1 MKTILISLAIASV
14 FSTQQKPEKS
24 ISNLEKAYQAEANAS
39 RKYEKYEKKATEEGY
54 DQAAKL
60 FRAISKSES
69 IHMKNHAEALTKLGA
84 QPEKIIYKDVTVKT
98 TKENLKEPLK
108 AEKNET
114 DRLYPKFIQE
124 AAKEN
129 AEPAEKSFRY
139 AMNAEAQHEKLLKE
153 ALNKLGKN
161 KSVDYYVSTVTG
173 ETIEEAP
180 SAGEPMAK
188 LPKEKYIKF

>member
-24 ISNLEKAYQAEANAS
+24 ISNLEKAYQAEANAA
-39 RKYEKYEKKATEEGY
+39 RKYEMYEKKASEEGY
-54 DQAAKL
+54 DQVAKL

-69 IHMKNHAEALTKLGA
+69 IHMKNHAEAIVKLGA
-84 QPEKIIYKDVTVKT
+84 EPKKIVYKDVTVKT

-124 AAKEN
+124 AIKEN
-129 AEPAEKSFRY
+129 AKPAEKSFRY
-139 AMNAEAQHEKLLKE
+139 AMEAEAQHEKLLSK
-153 ALNKLGKN
+153 ALHTFGKN
-161 KSVDYYVSTVTG
+161 EQKNYYVSNITG
-173 ETIEEAP
+173 ETIEEDPA
-180 SAGEPMAK
+180 AEEPMAK
-188 LPKEKYIKF
+188 LPREKYIKF